1 MSTLE
6 KTINLLNTMP
16 EYQLE
21 NIYSY
26 ARFLHSQSKSQ
37 KEMPDESIDQILDSL
52 VGVISDDGKTLE
64 EYRGEG
70 NVMDLL
76 IDTNIILD
84 MVLKREKYQLTV
96 LLFKTIENI
105 GARAYIT
112 ATTVTDL
119 FYIIQRQTHNAGK
132 TYTVMRNIFKIVSVL
147 SVTNED
153 VEKAFE
159 REWKDFEDS
168 VQYTTAENNQ
178 MDYIITSNIKD
189 FENNEG
195 YVLLPEQWITQFT
208 K

>member
-1 MSTLE
+1 
-6 KTINLLNTMP
+6 
-16 EYQLE
+16 
-21 NIYSY
+21 
-26 ARFLHSQSKSQ
+26 
-37 KEMPDESIDQILDSL
+37 
-52 VGVISDDGKTLE
+52 
-64 EYRGEG
+64 
-70 NVMDLL
+70 MDLL